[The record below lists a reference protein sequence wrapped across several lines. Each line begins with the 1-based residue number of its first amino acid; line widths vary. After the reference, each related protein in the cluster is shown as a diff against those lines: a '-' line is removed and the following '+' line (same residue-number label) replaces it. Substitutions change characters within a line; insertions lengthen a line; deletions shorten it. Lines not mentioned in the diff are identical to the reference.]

1 MVKMRSRVRIGSW
14 LVAASLAASPGLPPE
29 VFGQT
34 ASPDATPEVLARP
47 PLVLGVAID
56 EAGMT
61 QGDLQRSQDLVLA
74 LLDKLPE
81 GSRMMIGSFSGEKR
95 IVLPPTADR
104 SLVTAALAGFEAGAS
119 GVALPDGLF
128 DMVEYLGAQDFAS
141 RALLLVSAGR
151 VREGDLQFED
161 PLNAATSKSVPI
173 FALALGQGD
182 GKLLRR
188 IAKITGGEYVR
199 LEVAD
204 AAMLAQS
211 IAPREGST
219 SSTIASVRSP
229 EPPEPAPTPKAA
241 TGLLG
246 AAAVFFSLGG
256 LLMLGIVVLLIRR
269 MSAPQTPRA
278 AAPGLPQP
286 SLALSLSLPRNDALS
301 LSSSP
306 SVAWPDDEVAL
317 EKTLV
322 VNANPTLRALSGPG
336 AGKNF
341 PLSATGHT
349 TLGRSRRND
358 IVVPEDGA
366 SAQHCRIDREGDS
379 YVVHDLG
386 STNGTWLNDAR
397 TDRAVLQHGDRLKI
411 GGTVFMVGLFGDRG

>member
-1 MVKMRSRVRIGSW
+1 MVKMRSWARIGSW
-14 LVAASLAASPGLPPE
+14 LAAACLAASPCLAAE
-29 VFGQT
+29 AFSQA
-34 ASPDATPEVLARP
+34 ASPETTPEILARP

-56 EAGMT
+56 EAGMA
-61 QGDLQRSQDLVLA
+61 QGDLQRSRDLILA

-81 GSRMMIGSFSGEKR
+81 GSQMMIGSFSGEKR

-104 SLVTAALAGFEAGAS
+104 ALVSATLAGFEAGAS

-128 DMVEYLGAQDFAS
+128 DMVEYLGAQDFTA
-141 RALLLVSAGR
+141 RALLLFSAGR

-161 PLNAATSKSVPI
+161 PLNAATSKGVPI

-211 IAPREGST
+211 IAPREGSAA
-219 SSTIASVRSP
+219 SSVASARSP
-229 EPPEPAPTPKAA
+229 EPASPTPTPKAA

-246 AAAVFFSLGG
+246 AAAIFFSLGG

-269 MSAPQTPRA
+269 MSAPEA
-278 AAPGLPQP
+278 ARVPAPGLPQP

-301 LSSSP
+301 LGSGPTSGP
-306 SVAWPDDEVAL
+306 IDDDIAL

-322 VNANPTLRALSGPG
+322 VNANPTLHALSGPG

-341 PLSATGHT
+341 PLSTTGHT
-349 TLGRSRRND
+349 TLGRSRRSD

-386 STNGTWLNDAR
+386 STNGTWVNDAR
-397 TDRAVLQHGDRLKI
+397 TERAVLQHGDRLKV

>member
-1 MVKMRSRVRIGSW
+1 MVKMRSRARIGSW
-14 LVAASLAASPGLPPE
+14 LLAAALAAAPGLVRE
-29 VFGQT
+29 VFAQT
-34 ASPDATPEVLARP
+34 ASPEAAPEVPSRL
-47 PLVLGVAID
+47 PLLLGVAID
-56 EAGMT
+56 EAGMA

-74 LLDKLPE
+74 LLEKLPE
-81 GSRMMIGSFSGEKR
+81 GSQIMVGSFSGEKR
-95 IVLPPTADR
+95 IVLPATADR
-104 SLVTAALAGFEAGAS
+104 ALLAAALAGFEAGKS

-128 DMVEYLGAQDFAS
+128 DMVEYLGGQDAAA
-141 RALLLVSAGR
+141 RVLLLVSAGR

-161 PLNAATSKSVPI
+161 PLNAATSKNVPI

-188 IAKITGGEYVR
+188 VAKITGGEYVR

-204 AAMLAQS
+204 AAMLARS
-211 IAPREGST
+211 IAPPEGSP
-219 SSTIASVRSP
+219 SMSAASGRSP
-229 EPPEPAPTPKAA
+229 EPPEPAPTPRAA

-269 MSAPQTPRA
+269 MSAPEAPRA

-286 SLALSLSLPRNDALS
+286 SLALSLSLPRNEALS
-301 LSSSP
+301 LNSGAGS
-306 SVAWPDDEVAL
+306 ADDEAAL

-349 TLGRSRRND
+349 TLGRSRRSD

-386 STNGTWLNDAR
+386 STNGTWVNDAR
-397 TDRAVLQHGDRLKI
+397 TDRAILQHGDRLKV
-411 GGTVFMVGLFGDRG
+411 GGTVFMVSLFGDRG

>member
-1 MVKMRSRVRIGSW
+1 MMRSSGRIAARGAP
-14 LVAASLAASPGLPPE
+14 LVIAALCLATRSFAQP
-29 VFGQT
+29 
-34 ASPDATPEVLARP
+34 TPTSGAAAVRP
-47 PLVLGVAID
+47 PLVLGIAID
-56 EAGMT
+56 EAGMA
-61 QGDLQRSQDLVLA
+61 QADLQRSQELVLA
-74 LLDKLPE
+74 LRDGLPE
-81 GSRMMIGSFSGEKR
+81 GSRLMLGTFSGEKR
-95 IVLPPTADR
+95 IVLPATSERAMVA
-104 SLVTAALAGFEAGAS
+104 SALSTFEAGAT

-128 DMVEYLGAQDFAS
+128 DMVEYLGAQDSAT

-161 PLNAATSKSVPI
+161 PLNAATAKNVPI

-204 AAMLAQS
+204 AEMLAQS
-211 IAPREGST
+211 ILSGGGGKAST
-219 SSTIASVRSP
+219 ASSAETLESA
-229 EPPEPAPTPKAA
+229 APTPSPKPAA
-241 TGLLG
+241 GLLG

-256 LLMLGIVVLLIRR
+256 LMMLGIVILLIRR
-269 MSAPQTPRA
+269 MSTTEGPRP
-278 AAPGLPQP
+278 AAPVPPTP
-286 SLALSLSLPRNDALS
+286 SLALSLSIPRNDAHSFS
-301 LSSSP
+301 LDSP
-306 SVAWPDDEVAL
+306 PGTPEDEAAL

-341 PLSATGHT
+341 PLSPTGHT
-349 TLGRSRRND
+349 TLGRSRRSD

-397 TDRAVLQHGDRLKI
+397 TERAVLQHGDRLRV
-411 GGTVFMVGLFGDRG
+411 GGTKFTVSLFGDRG